1 MLGKIFREEIQMFR
15 RMTLAL
21 PMLALGLALAAPAF
35 AQKSAP
41 GGAAPAPGGTPVL
54 RVENSTSNIV
64 NNVFTSPTSTNSWG
78 NDRLGANEVIQ
89 AGGNREFQLPPGEC
103 LYDIRVV
110 YQGGVAEERR
120 RVNACTENN
129 VVLPMAA
136 QRLAR

>member
-1 MLGKIFREEIQMFR
+1 MFR
-15 RMTLAL
+15 RNTLAL
-21 PMLALGLALAAPAF
+21 TTLGLGLALATAMPAF

-41 GGAAPAPGGTPVL
+41 GQPAPGPGGTPVIRL
-54 RVENSTSNIV
+54 ENSTSNIV
-64 NNVFTSPTSTNSWG
+64 NNVYASATSTNSWG

-103 LYDIRVV
+103 MYDVRVV

-120 RVNACTENN
+120 RVNACTEGNLT
-129 VVLPMAA
+129 LPMAA

>member
-1 MLGKIFREEIQMFR
+1 MLGKILREEIQMFR
-15 RMTLAL
+15 RTTLAL
-21 PMLALGLALAAPAF
+21 CLALAATAPAF

-41 GGAAPAPGGTPVL
+41 GGAAPAPGGAPVIRL
-54 RVENSTSNIV
+54 ENSTSNIV
-64 NNVFTSPTSTNSWG
+64 NNVFASLTSQNSWG

-89 AGGNREFQLPPGEC
+89 AGGNREIQLPPGDC
-103 LYDIRVV
+103 MYDVRVV

-120 RVNACTENN
+120 RINACTDGN